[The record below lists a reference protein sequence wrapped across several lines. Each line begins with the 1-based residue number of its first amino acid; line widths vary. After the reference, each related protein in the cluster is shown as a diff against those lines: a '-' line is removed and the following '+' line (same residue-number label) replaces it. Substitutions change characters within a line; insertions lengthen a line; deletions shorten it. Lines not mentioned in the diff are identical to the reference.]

1 MMNKDELKEL
11 FQEPLEELTN
21 FENEIQKIKKLINF
35 IIENFDL
42 LKDDVTDEQIG
53 EISSEINVKSSKIIS
68 LIKDIMSDSKRLESF
83 IHEIKILKRKRDK
96 KLGKDKKIDN
106 SELEKLLEI
115 FKQKKS
121 PYTTPSQPYI
131 QPYQPQP
138 FKPRYPPSDDPW
150 TIKF

>member
-1 MMNKDELKEL
+1 MNKDELKEL
-11 FQEPLEELTN
+11 FQEPLEELDN
-21 FENEIQKIKKLINF
+21 FEKEIQKIKKLINF

-96 KLGKDKKIDN
+96 KLGRDKKKLTD
-106 SELEKLLEI
+106 SDLEKLLEI
-115 FKQKKS
+115 FKQNKS
-121 PYTTPSQPYI
+121 PYTSSPSQPYI
-131 QPYQPQP
+131 QPYQP
-138 FKPRYPPSDDPW
+138 FKPRYPPTDPW
-150 TIKF
+150 TITF